1 MVDLPKLDLTGFTTI
16 LAGFIFL
23 TTGILLFLNA
33 SNTIPDPVSP
43 EVLRL
48 LGAVTALVGVFL
60 LASRDE

>member
-23 TTGILLFLNA
+23 ASGLLMFINA

-43 EVLRL
+43 AVIKL
-48 LGAVTALVGVFL
+48 LGAVTALIGVVL

>member
-23 TTGILLFLNA
+23 ATGLMMLINA
-33 SNTIPDPVSP
+33 MSTAPDLVSP
-43 EVLRL
+43 VAFKLMGFVL
-48 LGAVTALVGVFL
+48 ALVGVIL

>member
-23 TTGILLFLNA
+23 ATGLLLFVNA
-33 SNTIPDPVSP
+33 MSTTPDPVSP
-43 EVLRL
+43 VAYKL
-48 LGAVTALVGVFL
+48 LGFVLALVGVFL

>member
-1 MVDLPKLDLTGFTTI
+1 MVDLPKLDTTGFTTI

-23 TTGILLFLNA
+23 ATGILLFLNA
-33 SNTIPDPVSP
+33 SNTIPDPVSSGF
-43 EVLRL
+43 LRL

>member
-1 MVDLPKLDLTGFTTI
+1 MVDLPKLDTTGFTTI

-23 TTGILLFLNA
+23 ATGILLFLNA

-43 EVLRL
+43 GVLRL
-48 LGAVTALVGVFL
+48 LGAVTVLVGVFL

>member
-23 TTGILLFLNA
+23 ATGLMMLINA
-33 SNTIPDPVSP
+33 MSTPPDPVSP
-43 EVLRL
+43 IAFKLMGFVL
-48 LGAVTALVGVFL
+48 ALVGVIL

>member
-1 MVDLPKLDLTGFTTI
+1 MVELPKLDLTGFATI

-23 TTGILLFLNA
+23 ATGVLMFLNA

-43 EVLRL
+43 GVLRL

>member
-1 MVDLPKLDLTGFTTI
+1 MVDLPKLDLTGFAAI

-23 TTGILLFLNA
+23 ATGILMFLNA
-33 SNTIPDPVSP
+33 SNTVPDPVSP
-43 EVLRL
+43 GVIRL

>member
-23 TTGILLFLNA
+23 ATGLLLFVNA
-33 SNTIPDPVSP
+33 MSTMPDPVSP
-43 EVLRL
+43 IAYKL
-48 LGAVTALVGVFL
+48 LGFVLALVGVIL

>member
-23 TTGILLFLNA
+23 ATGLLMLVNA
-33 SNTIPDPVSP
+33 MSTAPDPVSP
-43 EVLRL
+43 TVFKL
-48 LGAVTALVGVFL
+48 LGLVLALVGVLL

>member
-23 TTGILLFLNA
+23 ASGLLMFINA

-43 EVLRL
+43 AVIKL
-48 LGAVTALVGVFL
+48 LGAVTALIGVIL
-60 LASRDE
+60 LASQDE